1 MSFAYGKDHRWH
13 DQYFEKGKAINS
25 AGFVCAEPLAV
36 GGHHGSLMVTA
47 AASGNVTL
55 AASKA
60 FKLSVQGCDTEDGE
74 FADIAGA
81 PEVSVSGEASFEDG
95 DIICSMVLPDMQRY
109 AKIRVTSDST
119 HSGNVDVYLTSL
131 AR

>member
-1 MSFAYGKDHRWH
+1 MSFAYGKDNRWH
-13 DQYFEKGKAINS
+13 DQYFEKDKAINV

-47 AASGNVTL
+47 AASGTVTL
-55 AASKA
+55 ADARA
-60 FKLSVQGCDTEDGE
+60 FRLSVQGCDTGDGE
-74 FADIAGA
+74 FTDVAGA
-81 PEVSVSGEASFEDG
+81 PEVSVSGPATFEDG

-109 AKIRVTSDST
+109 ARIKVTSDTT
-119 HSGNVDVYLTSL
+119 HAGNVDVYLSTL